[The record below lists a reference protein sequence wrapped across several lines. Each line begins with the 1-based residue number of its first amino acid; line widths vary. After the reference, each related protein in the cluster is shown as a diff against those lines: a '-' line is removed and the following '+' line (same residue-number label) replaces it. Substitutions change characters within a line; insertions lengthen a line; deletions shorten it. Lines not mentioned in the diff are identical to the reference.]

1 MSWEKGFNRQKLK
14 YTRAYCC
21 SSEHVFGFV
30 CPEQRTNFCEK
41 KHYDIVLNMANK
53 MRSLSYTMGHS
64 CFLFV
69 LSRVLWGLRSS
80 TRISH
85 IGKLKLSFIV
95 RNILHYGSKVLI
107 TYQGTIKIGYT
118 PVEPRV
124 VPIRVVDIGT

>member
-1 MSWEKGFNRQKLK
+1 MPFIRKVRVLFK
-14 YTRAYCC
+14 TRLI
-21 SSEHVFGFV
+21 FPRING
-30 CPEQRTNFCEK
+30 P
-41 KHYDIVLNMANK
+41 IVLNMAKK
-53 MRSLSYTMGHS
+53 MISLSYTVGHS

-80 TRISH
+80 PRISH